1 MTYCLGLV
9 LEQGLVLASDSRTN
23 AGVDY
28 VTTFS
33 KLHTFTPAPDRIFV
47 LLSAGNLAT
56 TQEVLNRIR
65 RDLNQPPEGI
75 HLLNAGYLF
84 EAAEYVGRV
93 SLGVQRDHGP
103 ALQQSGVSA
112 ETTLILG
119 GQIAGEPHGLFM
131 IYPQGNYFAAS
142 PETPYLQIGENK
154 YGKPALDRIATPQL
168 SLDDGARLCIVSLDA
183 TSRSNVTVGPPF
195 EVAVYPKDSLN
206 LSHRLKLDADSP
218 LLKQISQSWN
228 LGIRDAFNNLP
239 RFDWELQPMEPAPPV
254 MEQR

>member
-9 LEQGLVLASDSRTN
+9 LDQGLVLASDSRTN
-23 AGVDY
+23 AGIDY

-33 KLHTFTPAPDRIFV
+33 KLHVFTPASDRIFV

-65 RDLNQPPEGI
+65 RDLKQPAEGMNF
-75 HLLNAGYLF
+75 LSARYLF
-84 EAAEYVGRV
+84 EAAEYIGKV

-119 GQIAGEPHGLFM
+119 GQIAGEPHGLYL

-195 EVAVYPKDSLN
+195 EVAVYPKDSLMLN
-206 LSHRLKLDADSP
+206 HRLKLEADSP

-228 LGIRDAFNNLP
+228 LGIRNAFENLP
-239 RFDWELQPMEPAPPV
+239 RFDWEVPPAV
-254 MEQR
+254 AAQSIA